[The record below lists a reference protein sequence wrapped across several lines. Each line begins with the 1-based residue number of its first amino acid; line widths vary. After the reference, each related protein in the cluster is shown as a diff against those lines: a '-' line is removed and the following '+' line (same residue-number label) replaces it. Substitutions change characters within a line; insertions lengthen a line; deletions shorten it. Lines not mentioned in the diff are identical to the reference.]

1 MNRPA
6 GCPGPPSPGWDP
18 GGAER
23 RRWNIPVSNENRAA
37 SVAAGLVFQPDLAIP
52 VTSATIPVVINTAC
66 VGAGVFR
73 QRWLANPIT
82 ANTNIT
88 TTANNITTTANNI
101 TTNNTITAVS
111 DTAVAGSDTTFGTI
125 GATIATVALGR
136 GRRVRITPA
145 LPHGANHLAF
155 TRRQDH
161 ADSHINLPTIHR
173 KTRFLCQNA

>member
-82 ANTNIT
+82 AN
-88 TTANNITTTANNI
+88 NNITTNANNI
-101 TTNNTITAVS
+101 TTNNTIIAV
-111 DTAVAGSDTTFGTI
+111 SDTTFGTI